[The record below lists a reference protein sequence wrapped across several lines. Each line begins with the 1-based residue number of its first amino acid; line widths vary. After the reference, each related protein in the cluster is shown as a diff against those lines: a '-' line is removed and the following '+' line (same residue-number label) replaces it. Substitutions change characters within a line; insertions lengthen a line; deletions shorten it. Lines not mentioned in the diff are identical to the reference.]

1 MGRINTLSE
10 DERKIL
16 FHPIRTA
23 QAAKSTG
30 KGLQLWIIK
39 KKPFKNGMFWR
50 TQHPVKQWSTFSMWT
65 QENLKSFILQMR
77 NCMFLWWFVLLHLRK
92 ELPSTWNEGER
103 DVLNLTQQKRTNTC
117 STLQSFP
124 CILPPSTWRFGVP
137 SSNWPKH
144 TLPWRGYHCLH
155 TVRIH
160 PAHLPAG
167 SSPMPMELFC
177 HFRVT
182 SCTQQDLPTR
192 DWLPP
197 ELFVLTQISSKEVPV
212 YCLFLHTT
220 QPEEWLDTQVSLFC
234 SEIKVH

>member
-77 NCMFLWWFVLLHLRK
+77 NCMFLWWFVLLHLWERNFLLLEMKVKGMCWIWHSKK
-92 ELPSTWNEGER
+92 ELTHAAHCSPSPAFCHHQPGGSGYPAPIGPSTLCPGE
-103 DVLNLTQQKRTNTC
+103 DTTAFTQYVSTQHTSLLARPLCPWSFSVISGSLPALSRTCLPETG
-117 STLQSFP
+117 SLQS
-124 CILPPSTWRFGVP
+124 
-137 SSNWPKH
+137 
-144 TLPWRGYHCLH
+144 CL
-155 TVRIH
+155 
-160 PAHLPAG
+160 
-167 SSPMPMELFC
+167 C
-177 HFRVT
+177 
-182 SCTQQDLPTR
+182 
-192 DWLPP
+192 
-197 ELFVLTQISSKEVPV
+197 
-212 YCLFLHTT
+212 
-220 QPEEWLDTQVSLFC
+220 SLR
-234 SEIKVH
+234 